1 MRARGTDAA
10 VAARL
15 KATQCASP
23 AHVLTAITPAVRSRK
38 KLTARE
44 NAPSA
49 SSPSRTT
56 KTAASD
62 NHQFRAQPA
71 IQIPAVSKTNRTK
84 ARPGLGWESVESK
97 LERMAAPPTES
108 NIASISA
115 RRRTFSWI
123 KARIGRG
130 FPALSALVDRLSAL
144 VL

>member
-1 MRARGTDAA
+1 MKARGTEAA
-10 VAARL
+10 VVAML

-23 AHVLTAITPAVRSRK
+23 VHVLTAITAPVRSRK

-71 IQIPAVSKTNRTK
+71 IQIHPVSRTNRAK
-84 ARPGLGWESVESK
+84 ARPGLGWTFVETK

-108 NIASISA
+108 NIASTSA
-115 RRRTFSWI
+115 TRRKFS
-123 KARIGRG
+123 
-130 FPALSALVDRLSAL
+130 
-144 VL
+144 